1 MKTDI
6 SDPWCGT
13 DTSEIDNDNCKNYF
27 EDSFIENYSEHIKL
41 ADSEEYLE
49 KLYSRLK
56 NIQKGTSK
64 KDLITSLSVVKEE
77 TIARLIANECKLESE
92 KDTELISN
100 PLIRHIAPH
109 LQAVTAS
116 ELVHLLKADILQTV
130 TESEQEEEIRTDS
143 LINKQVENYSLK
155 EQKN

>member
-6 SDPWCGT
+6 CDPWCGT
-13 DTSEIDNDNCKNYF
+13 DTSEVGKDNCENYF
-27 EDSFIENYSEHIKL
+27 EDSFIENYAEHIKL

-56 NIQKGTSK
+56 NLQKGTSK

-77 TIARLIANECKLESE
+77 TIARLIANECKLECE

-130 TESEQEEEIRTDS
+130 TESEQEEEITADT
-143 LINKQVENYSLK
+143 LINKPIENYCLK
-155 EQKN
+155 E

>member
-13 DTSEIDNDNCKNYF
+13 DTSEAGNDNCENYF
-27 EDSFIENYSEHIKL
+27 EDSFTENYAEHIKL

-56 NIQKGTSK
+56 NLQKGTSK

-130 TESEQEEEIRTDS
+130 TESEQEEEITADT
-143 LINKQVENYSLK
+143 LINKQIENYCLK
-155 EQKN
+155 E